1 MDKEEKNRKERTN
14 QTTSLQLIRL
24 TVLNAVHS
32 AYIINYNP
40 KMGKY
45 HVWLCS
51 FIGLMIIVFCIWSA
65 INSFRMLIK
74 KESPKGYIIIVL
86 ILTFLLFV
94 MGADST
100 LPYYKDILGGSQTVT
115 MSSYLV
121 IRENLSF
128 LDDKGNGVTI
138 KIPED
143 KAYELRE
150 KEAYEYDQENNLLKH
165 QDYVTIT
172 YYPNS
177 KVLLEIK

>member
-1 MDKEEKNRKERTN
+1 
-14 QTTSLQLIRL
+14 
-24 TVLNAVHS
+24 
-32 AYIINYNP
+32 
-40 KMGKY
+40 
-45 HVWLCS
+45 
-51 FIGLMIIVFCIWSA
+51 
-65 INSFRMLIK
+65 MLIK
-74 KESPKGYIIIVL
+74 KEGKKGYIITVL

-100 LPYYKDILGGSQTVT
+100 LPYYRDILRGSKSVT

-128 LDDKGNGVTI
+128 LDDEGNGVTI

-165 QDYVTIT
+165 QDSVTIT

-177 KVLLEIK
+177 KVLLKIK